1 MCGHRFSVEWH
12 MTGDL
17 ASLNDERC
25 RRPDSVISGSR
36 CAGVADWV
44 KSRSL
49 PVFVV
54 THNADVADGWSRDDA
69 LLRLVNDGV
78 ERV

>member
-1 MCGHRFSVEWH
+1 
-12 MTGDL
+12 
-17 ASLNDERC
+17 
-25 RRPDSVISGSR
+25 
-36 CAGVADWV
+36 
-44 KSRSL
+44 
-49 PVFVV
+49 VV